1 MSTLSV
7 LEKKIE
13 TNIKKA
19 WYENGLCMFE
29 IQQRQLYKKK
39 YKTFKNYLD
48 RRWNYKESH
57 GYSMINGSVLYQEIE
72 HNLLR
77 KNDKFAESFDDK
89 KLPILPKNEG
99 QIRQLLSLDNLSEQI
114 YVWNEIAMSGDK
126 ITGVTVKSAV
136 NEFKAHPVEVEEIL
150 PHTEY
155 LSSDTHVAKNSGNNE
170 WYTPLRFIE
179 SAVQVMGYIDLDPA
193 SSELAN
199 KTVNARQI
207 FSKDDNGLN
216 KEWFGNVWMNPPYAQ
231 PLMNQFSEKLAE
243 SIEANLINQA
253 IVLVNNA
260 TETSWFQR
268 MARLSSA
275 ICFTDKRIKFTDV
288 EGNETGA
295 PLQGQAIL
303 YFGSRYIEFNDIFSQ
318 HGMVLSNELF

>member
-1 MSTLSV
+1 MTTLSA

-136 NEFKAHPVEVEEIL
+136 DEFKSHPVEVEEIL

-155 LSSDTHVAKNSGNNE
+155 LSSDTLVSKMTGNNE
-170 WYTPLRFIE
+170 WFTPPCYIE
-179 SAVQVMGYIDLDPA
+179 SARKVMGSIYLDPA
-193 SSELAN
+193 SNNHAQE
-199 KTVNARQI
+199 TVKADIYHTIENC
-207 FSKDDNGLN
+207 GLN
-216 KEWFGNVWMNPPYAQ
+216 TEWTGNIWMNPPYSAKEIKI
-231 PLMNQFSEKLAE
+231 FIDKLLT
-243 SIEANLINQA
+243 SNFNQA
-253 IVLVNNA
+253 IVLTNNSA
-260 TETSWFQR
+260 DTSWFVNL
-268 MARLSSA
+268 ASA
-275 ICFTDKRIKFTDV
+275 CDFMCFTSGRIKFHNKDG
-288 EGNETGA
+288 ESSA
-295 PLQGQAIL
+295 PTNGQTFF
-303 YFGSRYIEFNDIFSQ
+303 YFGSNTKGFADEFKQYGLIM
-318 HGMVLSNELF
+318 GLVK